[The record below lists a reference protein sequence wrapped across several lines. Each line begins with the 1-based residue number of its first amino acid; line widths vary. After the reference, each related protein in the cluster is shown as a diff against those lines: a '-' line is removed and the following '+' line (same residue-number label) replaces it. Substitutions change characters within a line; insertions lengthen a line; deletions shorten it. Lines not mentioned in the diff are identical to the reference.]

1 MSLIKLKYK
10 NKIIKVKIDEKT
22 RANDLFPI
30 IEKELHI
37 NKGSYVLRYLEKS
50 FNDKVV
56 LKSVVDEDTPI
67 DIIERIE
74 ESKQKETSPFGFL
87 EKEINKNSELRQII
101 QSENFMEEMGKLSN
115 DTNYY
120 NQQAKNADIAMSRLE
135 TLPGGINLMNSMVN
149 DISNPLNKLMD
160 QNKNVGNLRGENISD
175 ILSEPIPSANNSSVN
190 YLLIYREQLSQLKR
204 IGFNDMRKNLEAL
217 KKCEGDLVETVEIL
231 TQRKSNRKDL

>member
-1 MSLIKLKYK
+1 M
-10 NKIIKVKIDEKT
+10 
-22 RANDLFPI
+22 
-30 IEKELHI
+30 
-37 NKGSYVLRYLEKS
+37 
-50 FNDKVV
+50 
-56 LKSVVDEDTPI
+56 VDEDTPI